1 MKKTWI
7 PLLLLVVLVAVLAF
21 VAARYRRPSQ
31 NQPTGGP
38 ATKEQVRQAEDLQ
51 KRPGVEFGTYPED
64 FPQDLAVLPAVFDQA
79 VRTKLSD
86 GRPVISIA
94 FKTGNA
100 RENVVDLYRTQLAQK
115 GWATFASE
123 PSKAESLL
131 RVTKDGQRADV
142 TVTAVGASQ
151 SQVQLLVYLSK

>member
-21 VAARYRRPSQ
+21 VAARYRGPSQ
-31 NQPTGGP
+31 NRPTGVP

-51 KRPGVEFGTYPED
+51 KRPGVDFSGYPDD

-79 VRTKLSD
+79 LRTKLSD
-86 GRPVISIA
+86 GRSAISVT

-100 RENVVDLYRTQLAQK
+100 RENIVDLYRTQLSGK
-115 GWATFASE
+115 GWAVFESQPSE
-123 PSKAESLL
+123 DETLL
-131 RVTKDGQRADV
+131 RVTKGGQRADV
-142 TVTAVGASQ
+142 AVAATGTGQ
-151 SQVQLLVYLSK
+151 SQVQVLVYLSK